1 MKSRTSPLRPG
12 RKTAANPADAR
23 VASLLPLAAA
33 ALILAACGEPAPE
46 VRIYSGATMGTT
58 YNVSIAD
65 GHADGSAV
73 ADAIATE
80 LDDVNRRMSTWLDD
94 SELSRF
100 NASASTDWQPVS
112 ASLCEL
118 IELALEI
125 SAGTGGA
132 FDITVLPLVDLWGFG
147 ADGGVASL
155 PSAADVAA
163 VRERTG
169 YAKLA
174 TDCSGPALRKTRSD
188 LEVDLSAIAK
198 GYGVDRVAERL
209 EALGFANYL
218 IEVGGELRVRGTKRD
233 GAPWRIGLERPEAG
247 ISAVQTGLELSD
259 TGVATSGDY
268 RNYYEVDGDRYS
280 HTIDP
285 TTGAPV
291 RHTTASV
298 TVLAPRAVE
307 ADALATALLVMGAEE
322 GLSFAEA
329 RGISAL
335 FLDRRGSEIHARS
348 TPAFTEIVRSSG
360 RKIRP

>member
-1 MKSRTSPLRPG
+1 MVPNL
-12 RKTAANPADAR
+12 ADAR
-23 VASLLPLAAA
+23 IAAHAALAAIC
-33 ALILAACGEPAPE
+33 LGLTACGEPAPD

-58 YNVSIAD
+58 YRVSIAD
-65 GHADGSAV
+65 EHADDETV
-73 ADAIATE
+73 AITIEAE
-80 LDDVNRRMSTWLDD
+80 LDEVNRRMSTWLDD

-118 IELALEI
+118 IERALEI
-125 SAGTGGA
+125 SADTDGA
-132 FDITVLPLVDLWGFG
+132 FDVTVLPLVDLWGFG
-147 ADGGVASL
+147 AQGGVAEL
-155 PSAADVAA
+155 PSTDAVAA
-163 VRERTG
+163 VHRRTG
-169 YAKLA
+169 YSKLA
-174 TDCSGPALRKTRSD
+174 ADCGAPALRKTRGD

-209 EALGFANYL
+209 DGLGFENYL
-218 IEVGGELRVRGTKRD
+218 VEVGGELRVRGAKAGGT
-233 GAPWRIGLERPEAG
+233 PWRIGLERPEVG

-268 RNYYEVDGDRYS
+268 RNYYEVDGERYS

-298 TVLAPRAVE
+298 TVLAPLAVE

-329 RGISAL
+329 RGIAAL
-335 FLDRRGSEIHARS
+335 FLDRRGSDIHARP

-360 RKIRP
+360 RH